1 MRFGQIKNNRY
12 VRTRITNIKKIGKEG
27 AGFPDFRIE

>member
-12 VRTRITNIKKIGKEG
+12 VRTRITNIKNIVKEG
-27 AGFPDFRIE
+27 ASFPDFRIE